1 MDLRFIEFM
10 GDIYVV
16 VGHTFERRFDPP
28 EVFVAVPIS
37 LCRNRTITRD
47 LIERDSVNIPMAYA
61 EEITDK
67 DRIITLMLLYESGE

>member
-16 VGHTFERRFDPP
+16 VGQTHERRYDPP
-28 EVFVAVPIS
+28 EAFVAVPLS

-47 LIERDSVNIPMAYA
+47 LIEKDSVTIPMAYA
-61 EEITDK
+61 EEIADK
-67 DRIITLMLLYESGE
+67 QRVRTLMLLYEQGE